1 MTLFCAGPCDR
12 CRLEF
17 PNRALALVGHE
28 WMCKRCE
35 LLAQAAHPKQ
45 SPPVWAPVRKRPRG
59 AIATHWRE
67 YEYPDGIGG
76 VARAE
81 VAIDQYANMRG
92 DRSLFQARARHIN
105 GAGEWRWLGRFLS
118 FDGAKGAADK
128 YGRDLSAGNV

>member
-12 CRLEF
+12 CRREF

-28 WMCKRCE
+28 WLCLRCG
-35 LLAQAAHPKQ
+35 LLASDANTQA
-45 SPPVWAPVRKRPRG
+45 PPVWAPVRKRPRG

-81 VAIDQYANMRG
+81 VAIDQYANKRG
-92 DRSLFQARARHIN
+92 DQSLFQARARHIS
-105 GAGEWRWLGRFLS
+105 GAGEWRRLGISLS
-118 FDGAKGAADK
+118 FDGAKAAADK
-128 YGRDLSAGNV
+128 YGRDLLTGNV